1 MEIFFHWKVLLL
13 TLHLMDNKGYGTQK
27 EWFSYHI
34 SIWLISKM
42 LLCRYIFQSPKR
54 YILRFAL
61 LPWDQ
66 RIIPIYAFFCTFS
79 TFAQRIFKGW
89 GCKFTRSFGKVI
101 GSKSIKTWF
110 MHFFLFNNFSY
121 CWNKFDYPGSIVY
134 LSHTPSSVIW
144 YASQYQ
150 SFM

>member
-89 GCKFTRSFGKVI
+89 SCNFTWTFGKVVR
-101 GSKSIKTWF
+101 SKSMKLVFTAIIIR
-110 MHFFLFNNFSY
+110 HRLCIIYAFFCTFSTFAQKIY
-121 CWNKFDYPGSIVY
+121 KGWGCN
-134 LSHTPSSVIW
+134 SHEAWVR
-144 YASQYQ
+144 
-150 SFM
+150 